1 MRQELAK
8 KQDGD
13 LAHGSLGGLV
23 LALTLCLM
31 ATGGCQPGAD
41 PLQEAFD
48 AIGGQDALLEL
59 RGFSYGSSGERF
71 EPAQGLNPAHDNIKA
86 SSFTLS
92 LL

>member
-1 MRQELAK
+1 MNDSKTRRELAK

-41 PLQEAFD
+41 PLQKAFD
-48 AIGGQDALLEL
+48 AIGGNRVAA
-59 RGFSYGSSGERF
+59 STSSC
-71 EPAQGLNPAHDNIKA
+71 QW
-86 SSFTLS
+86 TL
-92 LL
+92 

>member
-1 MRQELAK
+1 MNSIRTRQELAK

-41 PLQEAFD
+41 PLQKAFD
-48 AIGGQDALLEL
+48 AIGDKDALLKL
-59 RGFSYGSSGERF
+59 SGLGMSRPASVSSPLKG
-71 EPAQGLNPAHDNIKA
+71 
-86 SSFTLS
+86 
-92 LL
+92 